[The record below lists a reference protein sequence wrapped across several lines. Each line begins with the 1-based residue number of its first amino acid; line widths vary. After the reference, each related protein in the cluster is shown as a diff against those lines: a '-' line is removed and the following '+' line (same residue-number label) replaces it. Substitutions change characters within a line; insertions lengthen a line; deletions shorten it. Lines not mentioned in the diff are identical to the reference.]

1 VYGKKRIWEEGGEDM
16 ISNVENAA
24 VLIMFGLVATSPIWL
39 CVLLAEISKIR
50 YKQNQEEKKR

>member
-1 VYGKKRIWEEGGEDM
+1 M